1 LSIESFFNNE
11 WTEYS
16 RVTPLAK
23 RIHHL
28 LTDLGEVVSNDHIA
42 LRTIAHPGIGL
53 EAFEDFFKEFG
64 YQACGEYFFED
75 KRLRAIHLEAKNQP
89 LIFISEFLYEDDHFS
104 TFLQETIEDM
114 IAACDGATISELFS
128 KRIYWQPS
136 FSIYQKLAKE
146 SEYAAWL
153 YAWGFRTNHFT
164 VSVNQL
170 KAINTIEKVNQLL
183 KKNNFLLN
191 ASGGEIKGHASQ
203 GLVQSSTM
211 ADKFSVQF
219 MEGQKEV
226 PSCYYE
232 FAQRFEVDGKLYT
245 GFVPSSADKIFEST
259 DRIKSE

>member
-1 LSIESFFNNE
+1 LSIEKFLDSE
-11 WTEYS
+11 WSEYC

-23 RIHHL
+23 KVHSL
-28 LTDLGEVVSNDHIA
+28 LSGLGETIANDHIA

-53 EAFEDFFKEFG
+53 DAFEDFFKEFG
-64 YQACGEYFFED
+64 YRACGEYVFEE
-75 KRLRAIHLEAKNQP
+75 KRLKAIHLEAKNQP
-89 LIFISEFLYEDDHFS
+89 LVFISEFLYEDDHFS
-104 TFLQETIEDM
+104 PFLQETIEDM
-114 IAACDGATISELFS
+114 IAACEGATISELFH

-170 KAINTIEKVNQLL
+170 KTINSIEKVNELL
-183 KKNNFLLN
+183 KENNLALN
-191 ASGGEIKGHASQ
+191 LSGGEIKGHASQ

-211 ADKFSVQF
+211 ADLFPVQF
-219 MEGQKEV
+219 MEGKKEV

-232 FAQRFEVDGKLYT
+232 FAQRFKRDGKLYT

-259 DRIKSE
+259 DRIKE